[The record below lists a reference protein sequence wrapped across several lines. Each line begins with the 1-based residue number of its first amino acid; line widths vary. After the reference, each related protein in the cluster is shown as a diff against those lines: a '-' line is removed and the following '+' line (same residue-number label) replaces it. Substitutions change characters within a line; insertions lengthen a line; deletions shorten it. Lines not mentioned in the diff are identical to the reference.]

1 MDSVK
6 LIKAIKENDTVL
18 LEQFRYEILPKEPD
32 EDKNPKIK
40 LYNEMVRH
48 AMTYDTMPF
57 SRCGI
62 TDDEELKRI
71 YYYVIHDY
79 PEIFWTSGWSWT
91 IDTFQF
97 KYRCFD
103 ENGLVDIKQIERKRQ
118 ELKKHAKYF
127 TKGITKKTKPY
138 DALIT
143 IYRRL
148 ILTLDYDGK
157 GLNAQID
164 ADETMDDR
172 LRSLYS
178 AIVNHKVVCAGYAS
192 AMQYLLQSVGIS
204 AGYVL
209 SNEVGGGF
217 HAFNA
222 LKLGKYCYY
231 LDATWG
237 DRSNTITGSKCKDDI
252 RYDYCCVPLDEF
264 QLTDNSR
271 VALHTPSS
279 ELYQDLEKF
288 TSTNHE
294 YFRFRK
300 AYLTRYNEE
309 QIINVFAQTAL
320 TYNPKEMGTF
330 AVGFRC
336 QNDDLAKYI
345 INQMINNRTFDR
357 IIQKAKAIVK
367 AKKSSAVKYLNKEFL
382 GIEPSSSA
390 TFYCC
395 FK

>member
-6 LIKAIKENDTVL
+6 LLKAIKENDTAL
-18 LEQFRYEILPKEPD
+18 LEKFRYEILPKEPD
-32 EDKNPKIK
+32 EDRNPRIK
-40 LYNEMVRH
+40 LYNEIVRH
-48 AMTYDTMPF
+48 IMTYDTEYF
-57 SRCGI
+57 SRCGVSS
-62 TDDEELKRI
+62 DEELKRI
-71 YYYVIHDY
+71 YNYVIHDY
-79 PEIFWTSGWSWT
+79 PEIFWTSGWCWT
-91 IDTFQF
+91 RDQVKIT
-97 KYRCFD
+97 YRCVD
-103 ENGLVDIKQIERKRQ
+103 ENGIVDVKQIERKRQ
-118 ELKKHAKYF
+118 ELRKHAKFF
-127 TKGITKKTKPY
+127 TKGISKKTKPY

-157 GLNAQID
+157 GLDANID
-164 ADETMDDR
+164 ADQSMDDR

-178 AIVNHKVVCAGYAS
+178 AIVNHKVVCAGYAV

-204 AGYVL
+204 SGYVL
-209 SNEVGGGF
+209 SNQVGGGY

-237 DRSNTITGSKCKDDI
+237 DMSNTKTGSMGKDDI

-264 QLTDNSR
+264 QLTDASR

-279 ELYQDLEKF
+279 ELYPDLEKF

-294 YFRFRK
+294 YFRFKK
-300 AYLTRYNEE
+300 AYLTRYNED
-309 QIINVFAQTAL
+309 QIVNVFAQTAI
-320 TYNPKEMGTF
+320 TYDPKEMGNFT
-330 AVGFRC
+330 VGFRC
-336 QNDDLAKYI
+336 QNDELCRYI
-345 INQMINNRTFDR
+345 KTQLLNARTFER

-367 AKKSSAVKYLNKEFL
+367 SKKSSAVKYLNKTFI
-382 GIEPSSSA
+382 GIEPSKSA